1 MRPAGDFSYVQLS
14 NSRFPL
20 YSILYLYSS
29 FEYIKISVEP
39 GNGLRHAERQTNE
52 GGMYYGICNF

>member
-1 MRPAGDFSYVQLS
+1 M
-14 NSRFPL
+14 

-29 FEYIKISVEP
+29 FEYIKMSVEP
-39 GNGLRHAERQTNE
+39 EKGLRHAERQTNE